1 MYLQCERAVKQ
12 IKNIEQM
19 SCLSGHVTHEK
30 NEFESLVCLFN
41 YIRASIRIQ
50 FL

>member
-1 MYLQCERAVKQ
+1 
-12 IKNIEQM
+12 M
-19 SCLSGHVTHEK
+19 SRLIGHVTHEK

-41 YIRASIRIQ
+41 YIDIRESIRIQ